1 MADTGILS
9 GTSSSGN
16 AIIGS
21 NAWFELAGNVGW
33 LTNQTCTVIGFS
45 PDIPTGSTI
54 VGAIVHLTNTYALTT
69 PSVLDIQLSI
79 DGGSNFSDAIST
91 GNLTTTASDDVEV
104 GDSSELWG
112 LDWSDFKGANIS
124 DIQIK
129 GTSTAAGVPLS
140 AMAQIQIYYE
150 DAVLH
155 TTSIV
160 SGKLILKS
168 GKLTIK

>member
-16 AIIGS
+16 AIVGS
-21 NAWFELAGNVGW
+21 TAWFELAGSVGW
-33 LTNQTCTVIGFS
+33 LTSQNCTVIGFS
-45 PDIPTGSTI
+45 LDIPTGSTI

-69 PSVLDIQLSI
+69 PGVLDIQLSI
-79 DGGSNFSDAIST
+79 DGGLNFSDAIST

-112 LDWSDFKGANIS
+112 LDWSNLG

-129 GTSTAAGVPLS
+129 GTSTGLGVPLS
-140 AMAQIQIYYE
+140 DMAQIQIYYQE
-150 DAVLH
+150 PLVH
-155 TTSIV
+155 TTSII
-160 SGKLILKS
+160 SGKVILKS

>member
-16 AIIGS
+16 AIVGS
-21 NAWFELAGNVGW
+21 TAWFELVGSVGW
-33 LTNQTCTVIGFS
+33 LTSQNCTVIGFS
-45 PDIPTGSTI
+45 LDIPTGSTI

-69 PSVLDIQLSI
+69 PGVLDIHLSI

-91 GNLTTTASDDVEV
+91 GNLSTTFTDDVEV

-112 LDWSDFKGANIS
+112 LDWPSSENLGAIH
-124 DIQIK
+124 IK
-129 GTSTAAGVPLS
+129 GTSTGAGVPLS
-140 AMAQIQIYYE
+140 DMAQIQIYYQE
-150 DAVLH
+150 PLVH
-155 TTSIV
+155 TTSII
-160 SGKLILKS
+160 SGKVILKS

>member
-21 NAWFELAGNVGW
+21 IAWFELAGNVGW

-112 LDWSDFKGANIS
+112 LDWSNLG

-129 GTSTAAGVPLS
+129 GTSTGAGVPLS
-140 AMAQIQIYYE
+140 AMAQIQIYYQPPLE
-150 DAVLH
+150 H
-155 TTSIV
+155 TTSII
-160 SGKLILKS
+160 SGKVILKS

>member
-16 AIIGS
+16 AIVGS
-21 NAWFELAGNVGW
+21 TAWFELTGNVGW
-33 LTNQTCTVIGFS
+33 LTSQNCTVIGFS
-45 PDIPTGSTI
+45 LDIPTGSTI

-69 PSVLDIQLSI
+69 PGVLDIQLSI
-79 DGGSNFSDAIST
+79 DGGLNFSDAIST

-112 LDWSDFKGANIS
+112 LDWSNLG

-129 GTSTAAGVPLS
+129 GTSTGLGVPLS
-140 AMAQIQIYYE
+140 DMAQIQIYYQE
-150 DAVLH
+150 PLVH
-155 TTSIV
+155 TTSII
-160 SGKLILKS
+160 SGKVILKS